1 MDSVLPL
8 RSIILKSIKNQTT
21 QSKKVEHT
29 NRLLRAKQV
38 IELTAISRSYLY
50 QLVSQGQFP
59 RSIQL
64 VPGGSSVAWVEQE
77 VLDWVDSRI
86 QARDSEVA

>member
-1 MDSVLPL
+1 LN
-8 RSIILKSIKNQTT
+8 IIQSTVNQP
-21 QSKKVEHT
+21 KHAP
-29 NRLLRAKQV
+29 RLIRAKQV

-59 RSIQL
+59 KSIQL

-77 VLDWVDSRI
+77 VLNWIDSRI

>member
-1 MDSVLPL
+1 MN
-8 RSIILKSIKNQTT
+8 IT
-21 QSKKVEHT
+21 QNTVSQPNHAP
-29 NRLLRAKQV
+29 RLLRAKQV

-59 RSIQL
+59 KSIQL